1 MCVDLMQ
8 FSHEFDSGGEELMQP
23 ERLSLGHFFARTGC
37 SDGLRYLALS
47 GWDLAGRDENG
58 MDVLSWAA
66 RGGDED
72 CLLLAGEI
80 CRAGPPDVWGR
91 TALHHWVDGR
101 KQSEGIGAQIL
112 LAMGGD
118 PSMDDN
124 WGLLPMHIS
133 QDSGVWAWSIASL
146 WAKGVPTKWRT
157 CMGLPIE
164 VAGKLL
170 GNELLLDWLVKT
182 QGTPRF
188 PLERLDTN
196 FLGVKLSKGIVD
208 VKQKILAETLEQNC
222 VAKKLRIEL

>member
-1 MCVDLMQ
+1 MNVDLMQ
-8 FSHEFDSGGEELMQP
+8 FSHEFDSMNEEFMQP
-23 ERLSLGHFFARTGC
+23 EKLSLGHFFARTGC

-47 GWDLAGRDENG
+47 GWDLAGKDRNG

-80 CRAGPPDVWGR
+80 CRAGDLDIWGR
-91 TALHHWVDGR
+91 TPLHHWVDGK

-118 PSMDDN
+118 PSVADK

-146 WAKGVPTKWRT
+146 WAKGVPRKWRS
-157 CMGLPIE
+157 CKGLPIE
-164 VAGKLL
+164 IAGPLL
-170 GNELLLDWLVKT
+170 GNESLLVWLMKT
-182 QGTPRF
+182 QGVIKF
-188 PLERLDTN
+188 PSEQVDSN
-196 FLGVKLSKGIVD
+196 SLGIQLSNGIGEVKR
-208 VKQKILAETLEQNC
+208 KILSETLEQNC